1 MTLSIAEAFLINLSI
16 EANGLLYLIDI
27 NLSQEDVYEPTKMEG
42 KQLKGMKVVT
52 VSSGGQHTVL
62 IAKKWPKWVSVIAL
76 YSKEK
81 FWFYI

>member
-52 VSSGGQHTVL
+52 VSCGGQHTVL
-62 IAKKWPKWVSVIAL
+62 IAKK
-76 YSKEK
+76 
-81 FWFYI
+81 